1 VNSRQTEADAR
12 IAIDDRL
19 RHAGWDPLD
28 KSMVGTEI
36 QVADSSA
43 DELVVDRARARP
55 FKTHAPVY
63 DLIAAAGAFGPDR
76 TVGATGD
83 EVGWA
88 PVPESVRLT
97 PEHFVARVS
106 GRSMEPTIPD
116 GSRCLFRTERG
127 GSRQGKLVL
136 VWQRGVADPAL
147 GGEFSVKRYDS
158 AKTTSADG
166 DWSHREIR
174 LKPLNP
180 DPAFHDLV
188 FTPDAEG
195 ELRVIGEF
203 VAVLDLPAPATMR
216 GRADYVLYDQRGR
229 PLAVIEA
236 KRNAINPYVAKRQA
250 LPYAKA
256 LGAPFIFLTNG
267 EVTYFWDYQND
278 DARAIADF
286 FSRRDLERMVEM
298 RTSRSTL
305 ATIEI
310 PEHYVR
316 EGETRTVR
324 SYQIEAMRALDHALE
339 LGKRRFLMELPT
351 GTGKTDLVCLYLKR
365 LFQAGGA
372 ERVLVLVDRDQ
383 LARQALGAVQD
394 LLPAYSSCW
403 LRPGAARQEQQITI
417 ALLQTMIGRADE
429 YTAGYFDVVITD
441 ECHRSIYGA
450 WQAALTRFD
459 ALHIGLTATPAAYIE
474 RNTYD
479 FYQCDRKKPDFSY
492 AIQDAFREGFLVPY
506 RFATGITEIVA
517 EGAEVDDERYDPVA
531 FERRWTNE
539 ETNRLMVREFDRIA
553 REQYH
558 ELAPRQSPGPGKA
571 IVFAITKHHAARLA
585 RYLNELHPEHQGR
598 YAEVIT
604 SDVAEPDAL
613 IRRFKTETWPMIA
626 VSVGMLDTG
635 FDCREVLH
643 LVLCRR
649 VRSPILY
656 QQMRGRGTRTA
667 PHIGKRKFVI
677 YDFFR
682 NHQYFNDSDTD
693 VFTGPGGG
701 RPPSDPPAPP
711 EPPGDLVEL
720 GLEDEWLQ
728 AVTYVEVGP
737 EGERVDKERYV
748 NDWQETIRSRAAD
761 DPLLRKVRD
770 DERLEPEEEDELARR
785 LNQPE
790 RYFNEENLRR
800 AYRDPGGT
808 LIDFIRAALGRLH
821 IKSRE
826 EKIEETFRAWLVSRS
841 LTPDQAAY
849 LSLLKNRGIA
859 TGRVRL
865 DDLFEPPLSIL
876 DAVGKGIELFGERG
890 LREVVD
896 DLNAGVFDLAS

>member
-1 VNSRQTEADAR
+1 MTLGHSEADAR
-12 IAIDDRL
+12 IAIDERL
-19 RHAGWDPLD
+19 RQAGWDLRD

-36 QVADSSA
+36 RTVDSSA
-43 DELVVDRARARP
+43 ADAVVDRSRARP
-55 FKTHAPVY
+55 FETHAPLF
-63 DLIAAAGAFGPDR
+63 DLVAAAGTFGPDR
-76 TVGATGD
+76 TVGAAGD
-83 EVGWA
+83 EIGWV

-97 PEHFVARVS
+97 PEHFVAKVS
-106 GRSMEPTIPD
+106 GRSMEPIIPD
-116 GSRCLFRTERG
+116 GAHCLFRTERG
-127 GSRQGKLVL
+127 GTRQGKLVL
-136 VWQRGVADPAL
+136 VWQRGVVDPAL
-147 GGEFSVKRYDS
+147 GGEFSVKKYES
-158 AKTTSADG
+158 TKAASVDG

-188 FTPDAEG
+188 FAPDAEG

-203 VAVLDLPAPATMR
+203 VAVLDLPAPSTTR

-236 KRNAINPYVAKRQA
+236 KRNAINPYVAKQQA
-250 LPYAKA
+250 LPYAKS

-298 RTSRSTL
+298 RTSRRAL

-310 PEHYVR
+310 PEHYIR

-365 LFQAGGA
+365 LFQAGWA

-394 LLPAYSSCW
+394 LLPAYSSYW
-403 LRPGAARQEQQITI
+403 LRPGAARQEQQLTI

-459 ALHIGLTATPAAYIE
+459 AVHLGLTATPATYIE

-479 FYQCDRKKPDFSY
+479 FYQCDSGKPDFSY

-517 EGAEVDDERYDPVA
+517 EGAEVDDEHYDPVA

-539 ETNRLMVREFDRIA
+539 ETNRLMMREFDRIA
-553 REQYH
+553 WEQYH
-558 ELAPRQSPGPGKA
+558 DLAPRQNPGPGKA

-682 NHQYFNDSDTD
+682 NHQYFNDSDED
-693 VFTGPGGG
+693 VFTGTGGG
-701 RPPSDPPAPP
+701 RSPGDPP
-711 EPPGDLVEL
+711 EPPIPPGELVEL

-737 EGERVDKERYV
+737 EGERVDKEQYV
-748 NDWQETIRSRAAD
+748 SHWQETIRSRAAD

-770 DERLEPEEEDELARR
+770 DERLDPEEEDELARR

-790 RYFNEENLRR
+790 HYFNEENLRR

-876 DAVGKGIELFGERG
+876 DAAGKGIELFGERG

-896 DLNAGVFDLAS
+896 DLNAGVFNIAS